1 MLFILDKIIA
11 NISNKHKSYRKDWY
25 DLDAKRIANE
35 QAQKQNETLLFPN
48 IPNCTTAEMVDV
60 LQGHLSLSHANY
72 ANDNA
77 TIQQT
82 GENVSAWREKMKK
95 ELHEYQGGLF
105 NTTNLNKYRQCSYE
119 TVFSPR
125 IKHHSKIG

>member
-1 MLFILDKIIA
+1 MSTLNIDSILVKLLFILDKITA

-60 LQGHLSLSHANY
+60 LQGHLSLRY
-72 ANDNA
+72 
-77 TIQQT
+77 
-82 GENVSAWREKMKK
+82 
-95 ELHEYQGGLF
+95 
-105 NTTNLNKYRQCSYE
+105 
-119 TVFSPR
+119 
-125 IKHHSKIG
+125 HSNIT